1 MTKTLLVP
9 DYILEQQRAKKKAEE
24 AAKSKTIAERVPQPT
39 GWRILV
45 MPYMGKE
52 KTDGGIYIPD
62 AAREKEARA
71 TTVAYVVKVGPL
83 AYQDP
88 NKFGDDSEP
97 WCKEG
102 DWVCIGRYAG
112 SRFNIEGGEVRI
124 INDDEVIATIIDPDD
139 MNHLVRRSLGK
150 LIQTRLKML
159 AVVTG
164 SDQPSWFAVA
174 QNICQLLGPQPSVQV
189 QEDAA

>member
-1 MTKTLLVP
+1 MTKTLIVP
-9 DYILEQQRAKKKAEE
+9 DYILEQQRAKKEAEE
-24 AAKSKTIAERVPQPT
+24 AAKSKSIKERVPQPT

-52 KTDGGIYIPD
+52 KTDRGVYIPD

-88 NKFGDDSEP
+88 NKFGDNSVP
-97 WCKEG
+97 WYKEG

-139 MNHLVRRSLGK
+139 IKTYGV
-150 LIQTRLKML
+150 
-159 AVVTG
+159 
-164 SDQPSWFAVA
+164 
-174 QNICQLLGPQPSVQV
+174 
-189 QEDAA
+189 

>member
-1 MTKTLLVP
+1 MTKTLIVP
-9 DYILEQQRAKKKAEE
+9 DYIIAQREAVKKAAEK
-24 AAKSKTIAERVPQPT
+24 AKSKSIAERVPQPT
-39 GWRILV
+39 GWRLLV

-52 KTDGGIYIPD
+52 KTESGIYIPE
-62 AAREKEARA
+62 ASREKESRA
-71 TTVAYVVKVGPL
+71 TTVAYVVKLGPL

-88 NKFGDDSEP
+88 DKFGPGAEP

-139 MNHLVRRSLGK
+139 IKTYGV
-150 LIQTRLKML
+150 
-159 AVVTG
+159 
-164 SDQPSWFAVA
+164 
-174 QNICQLLGPQPSVQV
+174 
-189 QEDAA
+189 